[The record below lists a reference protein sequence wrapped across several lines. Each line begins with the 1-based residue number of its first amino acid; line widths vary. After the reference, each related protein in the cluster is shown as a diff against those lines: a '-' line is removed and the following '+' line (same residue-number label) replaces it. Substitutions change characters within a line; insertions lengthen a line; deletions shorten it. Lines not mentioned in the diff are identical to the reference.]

1 MVQATMGALEPF
13 VTQAWSIVPNLFYA
27 TVLLVV
33 GYIAGRIIYS
43 IIDRLL
49 EHTEVDKYFAEEGHL
64 ELQLSDLFAEM
75 TKWIVYI
82 VALQAAISL
91 LAESGVPG
99 VSVIQQ
105 HLNAIVSWIPGVIGA
120 VAVFLAGY
128 GIAIYTKDHI
138 VGSETLY
145 ADLLGK
151 TIFFFV
157 IYIAAAMA
165 LDIPQGINPTLL
177 NNILLIIVASLGLA
191 FAIAAG
197 WGLKDVVREEARK
210 YIDDQS

>member
-1 MVQATMGALEPF
+1 MAEMIATAAFEQLVAGAVEY
-13 VTQAWSIVPNLFYA
+13 VPLIFYA
-27 TVLLVV
+27 TVLLVS
-33 GYIAGRIIYS
+33 GYILGRIVYS
-43 IIDRLL
+43 VVDRVL
-49 EHTEVDKYFAEEGHL
+49 EHTQVDEYFEEEGHL
-64 ELQLSDLFAEM
+64 ELQLSNLFAELS
-75 TKWIVYI
+75 KWVIYFVF
-82 VALQAAISL
+82 LQQAAQTLGISAL
-91 LAESGVPG
+91 TNLVDK
-99 VSVIQQ
+99 
-105 HLNAIVSWIPGVIGA
+105 IVNWIPGVIGA
-120 VAVFLAGY
+120 IAVFLAGY